1 MPDRKGMNPKYP
13 NDAGFALKPWV
24 ACRYT
29 NAGGGSGVL
38 IDGDIA
44 ATMGNV
50 FLTDAKGNETTVDKF
65 FAFKRGADGKLRIV
79 VHKSAL
85 PYQPPK

>member
-1 MPDRKGMNPKYP
+1 
-13 NDAGFALKPWV
+13 
-24 ACRYT
+24 
-29 NAGGGSGVL
+29 
-38 IDGDIA
+38 
-44 ATMGNV
+44 MGNV